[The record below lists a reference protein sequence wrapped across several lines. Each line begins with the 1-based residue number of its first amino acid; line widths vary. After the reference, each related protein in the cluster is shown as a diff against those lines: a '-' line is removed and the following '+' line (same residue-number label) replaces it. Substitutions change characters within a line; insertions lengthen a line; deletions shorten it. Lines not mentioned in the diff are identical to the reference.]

1 MTASGAKP
9 AVQKGIGLFMNSG
22 SDVLNLI
29 LLVIAVVVFI
39 KLRSVLGRRTGHER
53 PPFDP
58 YSAQDPKADNEQG
71 NVINLPGTRGPG
83 NDQEAPHDAAPA
95 KIPGVTTGSPLAQS
109 LARLT
114 QEDRHFEANEFL
126 GGAKLAYEMIVT
138 AFAGGDSATLQPL
151 LGPEVFESFNGV
163 IKAREERGDVVD
175 MTFVGLRSAEF
186 VEASLEERRARV
198 TVRFVSELTSSTKNN
213 EGVVIEG
220 DPITVREITDVWTFE
235 RDIADRDPN
244 WQLVATGGV

>member
-1 MTASGAKP
+1 
-9 AVQKGIGLFMNSG
+9 MNSG

-29 LLVIAVVVFI
+29 LLVVAVVVFI

-58 YSAQDPKADNEQG
+58 YSAQDPNADNDQG
-71 NVINLPGTRGPG
+71 NVINLPGTRAPTV
-83 NDQEAPHDAAPA
+83 DQEASPTKISGVAA
-95 KIPGVTTGSPLAQS
+95 GSPLAQT
-109 LARLT
+109 LAQLA
-114 QEDRHFEANEFL
+114 QADRHFEANEFL

-138 AFAGGDSATLQPL
+138 AFAGGDSTALQPL
-151 LGPEVFESFNGV
+151 LGPEVFESFNGA

-244 WQLVATGGV
+244 WQLVATGGA